1 MLKASQSTPAGRN
14 LSATS
19 QNIRLGL
26 GCIAGSPHLHGVDT
40 ATQFV
45 SGSASGRNQWI
56 GGYVF
61 RRDPRMGEI
70 RCHDYRDLASDFSVE
85 TYSVLHIYLWGILP
99 HLIRYWVDG
108 FFLSRSLLAAPHVL
122 WVNAKVVDVVL
133 SYDFFKAI
141 VRFKWLD
148 LVLENHLSCF

>member
-1 MLKASQSTPAGRN
+1 
-14 LSATS
+14 
-19 QNIRLGL
+19 
-26 GCIAGSPHLHGVDT
+26 
-40 ATQFV
+40 
-45 SGSASGRNQWI
+45 
-56 GGYVF
+56 
-61 RRDPRMGEI
+61 MGEI

-85 TYSVLHIYLWGILP
+85 TYSVLHIYSWGILP

-108 FFLSRSLLAAPHVL
+108 FFWSRSLLAAPHVL

-133 SYDFFKAI
+133 SYDFFKAM

>member
-1 MLKASQSTPAGRN
+1 
-14 LSATS
+14 
-19 QNIRLGL
+19 
-26 GCIAGSPHLHGVDT
+26 
-40 ATQFV
+40 
-45 SGSASGRNQWI
+45 
-56 GGYVF
+56 
-61 RRDPRMGEI
+61 MGEI

-85 TYSVLHIYLWGILP
+85 TYSVLHIYSWGILP

-108 FFLSRSLLAAPHVL
+108 FFLSRSLLAAPHVF

-133 SYDFFKAI
+133 SYDFFKAM